1 MRILFADDTDIS
13 LNGDIDFSGL
23 EALGEYHSL
32 PNGSVAEIIEHSAAT
47 EVIVVNK
54 ALITT
59 AVFEALADLRLVAV
73 SATGYNNVDLEAARA
88 AGVTV
93 SNVAGYAGDTVPQ
106 HAFALI
112 LNLATKAYRY
122 AADVA
127 RGDWQRSSSFTLL
140 RYPAFELK
148 GLTIGIIGFGVIGR
162 GVARIAEG
170 FGMRILA
177 HDAFPIHDSPYA
189 NTPLDELLAESDFV
203 TIHSPLTDQ
212 TAQPDRRRGTGA
224 DEAHRLPGQH
234 GARRHRRRS
243 GAGRGTARREPGR
256 GRLRR
261 AHGGAAQRR
270 QPAAGGAQHH
280 HHPAQRVVHP
290 RGTPE
295 ADRRERG
302 EHPRLHRRHPA
313 QRGQRLA
320 YTHNRFSVSSSSTGS
335 SSVTSSTVVA
345 ATMRSARACAAASS
359 MPEMAACTAGR

>member
-32 PNGSVAEIIEHSAAT
+32 PNGSVAEIIEHGAAT

-148 GLTIGIIGFGVIGR
+148 G
-162 GVARIAEG
+162 
-170 FGMRILA
+170 
-177 HDAFPIHDSPYA
+177 SP
-189 NTPLDELLAESDFV
+189 S
-203 TIHSPLTDQ
+203 
-212 TAQPDRRRGTGA
+212 
-224 DEAHRLPGQH
+224 
-234 GARRHRRRS
+234 
-243 GAGRGTARREPGR
+243 
-256 GRLRR
+256 
-261 AHGGAAQRR
+261 
-270 QPAAGGAQHH
+270 
-280 HHPAQRVVHP
+280 
-290 RGTPE
+290 
-295 ADRRERG
+295 
-302 EHPRLHRRHPA
+302 
-313 QRGQRLA
+313 
-320 YTHNRFSVSSSSTGS
+320 
-335 SSVTSSTVVA
+335 
-345 ATMRSARACAAASS
+345 ASS
-359 MPEMAACTAGR
+359 ASG

>member
-23 EALGEYHSL
+23 QALGEYHSL
-32 PNGSVAEIIEHSAAT
+32 ANGSVAEIIEHGAAS

-54 ALITT
+54 ALISA
-59 AVFEALADLRLVAV
+59 AVFEALDDLRLVAV

-127 RGDWQRSSSFTLL
+127 RGDWQRSASFTLL
-140 RYPAFELK
+140 RYPTFELK

-189 NTPLDELLAESDFV
+189 NTPLDKLLAGSDFV
-203 TIHSPLTDQ
+203 TVHSPLTEQ
-212 TAQPDRRRGTGA
+212 TRNLIDAAALARMKPSAYLINTARGGIV
-224 DEAHRLPGQH
+224 DEAALAAALHGGRL
-234 GARRHRRRS
+234 A
-243 GAGRGTARREPGR
+243 GAGFDVLTEEPPGAGNPLLEAPNIIITPHSAWSTREARQKLIDESVENI
-256 GRLRR
+256 R
-261 AHGGAAQRR
+261 AFIA
-270 QPAAGGAQHH
+270 
-280 HHPAQRVVHP
+280 
-290 RGTPE
+290 GTP
-295 ADRRERG
+295 R
-302 EHPRLHRRHPA
+302 
-313 QRGQRLA
+313 
-320 YTHNRFSVSSSSTGS
+320 NVVSGS
-335 SSVTSSTVVA
+335 
-345 ATMRSARACAAASS
+345 
-359 MPEMAACTAGR
+359 